1 MTAHCKCDRSSPT
14 SGIGAGGDAKG
25 CANFN
30 DICIKEGG
38 KCARID
44 QFKTAKVQ
52 GPETCATQCMLKP
65 GCKVR
70 THARILARARWE
82 MMRGRRRWGRGHVPR
97 GNGGPNTV
105 TSLLCVERASHG
117 GTIGGIP
124 RPSLRLPRTIRACRA
139 MAYGLAQGFELGASG
154 SSMFCVFWTGASDPP
169 MALLSTHGYLP
180 AKWRCKCRFEL
191 AGCMRRVHMVPPQ

>member
-1 MTAHCKCDRSSPT
+1 MRADRPVQNGESARPRDVRHAVHAQTRMQGAHAC
-14 SGIGAGGDAKG
+14 
-25 CANFN
+25 
-30 DICIKEGG
+30 
-38 KCARID
+38 
-44 QFKTAKVQ
+44 
-52 GPETCATQCMLKP
+52 
-65 GCKVR
+65 
-70 THARILARARWE
+70 THAFSGERVGK

-180 AKWRCKCRFEL
+180 AKRALHMPLRARW
-191 AGCMRRVHMVPPQ
+191 VHATRGVPPQ

>member
-44 QFKTAKVQ
+44 QFKTARVQ

-105 TSLLCVERASHG
+105 TSLLCVERAFPRWNNWGDPTAVSQAASHD
-117 GTIGGIP
+117 
-124 RPSLRLPRTIRACRA
+124 SCLPCE
-139 MAYGLAQGFELGASG
+139 GLWP
-154 SSMFCVFWTGASDPP
+154 CTG
-169 MALLSTHGYLP
+169 L
-180 AKWRCKCRFEL
+180 
-191 AGCMRRVHMVPPQ
+191 